1 MEDCHL
7 IVSGF
12 AQCSGLVAHA
22 LGLHADK
29 QQNMIDSNLPSQP
42 SLSQLLFIAME
53 NPCQGSFVSYH

>member
-22 LGLHADK
+22 LGLHAGK

-42 SLSQLLFIAME
+42 SLSLSQIIIHCYRA
-53 NPCQGSFVSYH
+53 

>member
-12 AQCSGLVAHA
+12 AQFSGLVAHA
-22 LGLHADK
+22 LGLHAGK

-42 SLSQLLFIAME
+42 SLSLSQLLFIATE
-53 NPCQGSFVSYH
+53 HDHVVAY